1 MKIGI
6 LALQGDFDKHASMID
21 TLGATPMLV
30 RQAPDLDSCDG
41 LILPGGESTTL
52 SRLMDKHSLRDAI
65 IRFGRQKPV
74 YGTCA
79 GMILLASQ
87 LQSSTNGVYPLD
99 LINITVERNA
109 YGRQLDSFIADVQL
123 EFAETTSPF
132 SGVFIRAPK
141 IIDMGQSVTVL
152 GRYQDTPVLVQ
163 SGQVLASAF
172 HPELTDDDR
181 IHRFFIK
188 IVESV
193 HSKTR

>member
-6 LALQGDFDKHASMID
+6 LALQGDFDKHAGMVG
-21 TLGATPMLV
+21 TLGATPVLV
-30 RQAPDLDSCDG
+30 RQTPDLQACDG

-52 SRLMDKHSLRDAI
+52 SRLLDKHSLRDAI
-65 IRFGRQKPV
+65 IRFGRQNPV

-87 LQSSTNGVYPLD
+87 LQSSTNGVYPLN

-109 YGRQLDSFIADVQL
+109 YGRQLDSFIANVQL
-123 EFAETTSPF
+123 EFADSAVPF

-141 IIDMGQSVTVL
+141 IIEVGQSVTVL
-152 GRYQDTPVLVQ
+152 GRYQETPVLVQ
-163 SGQVLASAF
+163 SGLVLASAF
-172 HPELTDDDR
+172 HPELTEDDR

-193 HSKTR
+193 HSKTP